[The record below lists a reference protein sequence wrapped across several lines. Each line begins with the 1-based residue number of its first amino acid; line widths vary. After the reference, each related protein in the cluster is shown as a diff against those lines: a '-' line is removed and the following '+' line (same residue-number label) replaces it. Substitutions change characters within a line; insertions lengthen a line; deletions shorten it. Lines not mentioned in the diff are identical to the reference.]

1 MSVHQPVGIS
11 TSFATS
17 TTSAQ
22 STAIAKKSNALRIVS
37 VGADAHVAIG
47 TFPVGTTT
55 RHCRYRTCTAPPAGG
70 ADSRPYS
77 SSENAILR

>member
-47 TFPVGTTT
+47 TFPLEQRQVTTF
-55 RHCRYRTCTAPPAGG
+55 PLV
-70 ADSRPYS
+70 
-77 SSENAILR
+77 ELLF